1 MMGIAVDQAGTVVYV
16 TAPWVGDGSV
26 LVLAESDLTL
36 LGSIATGY
44 WRGIV
49 TR

>member
-1 MMGIAVDQAGTVVYV
+1 MGIAVDPEGTVVYV

-26 LVLAESDLTL
+26 MVLTESDLTL
-36 LGSIATGY
+36 LGRIDTGP